1 MRTLRRVDVLVMA
14 ALCLAPTA
22 ALAAGDAEHG
32 KSLFKTFCAGCHGP
46 DGRGGAH
53 TFMPHVDT
61 LTRKGYIEQVPDD
74 YLALVILEGGV
85 SVGRAATCPPG
96 SRSCRSRTSRTSSH
110 SFGACRP
117 TDFC

>member
-14 ALCLAPTA
+14 ALCLAPAA
-22 ALAAGDAEHG
+22 ALAAGDAERG
-32 KSLFKTFCAGCHGP
+32 KSLFKTLCAGCHGP

-74 YLALVILEGGV
+74 YLAMVILEGGV
-85 SVGRAATCPPG
+85 SVGKSSYMPSWKSKLQEQDVQDIIAFI
-96 SRSCRSRTSRTSSH
+96 RSL
-110 SFGACRP
+110 P
-117 TDFC
+117 TY